1 MSQFVTPT
9 SNKSQKTAQRLCIWL
24 GWLGIHRFYVG
35 KIGTGLLWMF
45 TGGLFLFGWAADII
59 TLALGKFKDNHG
71 FYLIE

>member
-35 KIGTGLLWMF
+35 KIGTGLL
-45 TGGLFLFGWAADII
+45 
-59 TLALGKFKDNHG
+59 
-71 FYLIE
+71 